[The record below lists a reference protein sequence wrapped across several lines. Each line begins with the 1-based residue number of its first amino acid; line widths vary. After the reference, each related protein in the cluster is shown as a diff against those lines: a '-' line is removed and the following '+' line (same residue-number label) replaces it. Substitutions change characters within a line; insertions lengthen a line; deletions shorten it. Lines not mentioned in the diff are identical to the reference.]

1 MYIADGDDVG
11 IVLLVEII
19 EVGLVL
25 EVVRVNFAGLNNVV
39 GLDIVGELLDVK
51 GHALSCE
58 YLFGNGEDFGVRCG
72 GGGDGYRLT
81 LESVIVDGGIVAVTG
96 ALDNADN
103 RAVILGGDEIGDLLA
118 LESGGESLD
127 LVGILCAFL
136 GGEDVRLCARGAV
149 NGEIVLYGVKTRG
162 DSVVRV
168 DNGVVNILEN
178 VGKLSGLNLF
188 EGDVLRIL
196 FDVSYGCGDA
206 RAVLELDYALL
217 LEEKKRTCLIGSV
230 VGNGDGDALAARRAG
245 GEAEDAAQREDCGKN
260 DRYCLFHVGCLLCI
274 LIYKVSVK
282 TVSLIHAPCGTFANA
297 LYQRAKTI

>member
-96 ALDNADN
+96 VLDNADN

-118 LESGGESLD
+118 LESSGESLD
-127 LVGILCAFL
+127 LVGILCVLL
-136 GGEDVRLCARGAV
+136 GGEDVRICARGAL

-217 LEEKKRTCLIGSV
+217 LEEKKRTCLICSV

-245 GEAEDAAQREDCGKN
+245 GEARMQPSARTAARMIDIVFFM
-260 DRYCLFHVGCLLCI
+260 LV
-274 LIYKVSVK
+274 VSFV
-282 TVSLIHAPCGTFANA
+282 F
-297 LYQRAKTI
+297 